1 MGGFVGD
8 VLGGV
13 GDVVSDTLS
22 SGADLYKKIQAPIF
36 DNAALIGTGV
46 GAYLGGPAGA
56 RLGGMLGGAVQGGL
70 GGSGTNILGGGTPQ
84 NYGNVLSGAA
94 ETYGGMVQS
103 KVSKEAIQAAQEE
116 ARRAG
121 QQASTMA
128 GFRPVGI
135 TTRFGASQFQ
145 VDPTTGQLTSAGYT
159 TSPELQ
165 AAQERLMGLGAG
177 YLAQTPEEVAQ
188 KYLASQMDLLAPSR
202 ERQLAELRNRSFQTG
217 REGLSVGAT
226 GLRPGGGLGL
236 KATNPE
242 MEAYY
247 NALAQQDAALAA
259 QAQQAGQ
266 QQVGFGAGL
275 FGQAGQLE
283 QLAQQPLSLSTQ
295 LANLASTSGYRAGT
309 LGLEGALRAAG
320 YGLRPELQYSQTASI
335 LNALTSPTSTLG
347 RGIAGLF
354 NNYDLNKAASD
365 YMAANPDIF
374 PTSTFSGYGDIGDL
388 AQYGVF

>member
-1 MGGFVGD
+1 MGGLVSGLVDTVGD
-8 VLGGV
+8 VVGDVVGGV
-13 GDVVSDTLS
+13 GDVAGNALKGVASNPVGLVTGLAT
-22 SGADLYKKIQAPIF
+22 GNYAP
-36 DNAALIGTGV
+36 L
-46 GAYLGGPAGA
+46 LGSA
-56 RLGGMLGGAVQGGL
+56 LGGALSGGATTPTQQAAMANL
-70 GGSGTNILGGGTPQ
+70 NTGLLRQYGGT
-84 NYGNVLSGAA
+84 
-94 ETYGGMVQS
+94 VQS

-177 YLAQTPEEVAQ
+177 YLAKTPEQVAADYMARQ
-188 KYLASQMDLLAPSR
+188 QELLAPSR
-202 ERQLAELRNRSFQTG
+202 ERQMAQLQNQLFQQG
-217 REGLSVGAT
+217 RGGLSVGAT
-226 GLRPGGGLGL
+226 GARPSGAAGLG
-236 KATNPE
+236 ATTPE

-295 LANLASTSGYRAGT
+295 LANLASTGGYRAGN

-335 LNALTSPTSTLG
+335 LDSLTSPTSTLG
-347 RGIAGLF
+347 QGVSGLF
-354 NNYDLNKAASD
+354 GNLGGLFGGGGTVGNIGNTSAFD
-365 YMAANPDIF
+365 YA
-374 PTSTFSGYGDIGDL
+374 YGGGGF
-388 AQYGVF
+388 Y

>member
-13 GDVVSDTLS
+13 GD
-22 SGADLYKKIQAPIF
+22 A
-36 DNAALIGTGV
+36 
-46 GAYLGGPAGA
+46 
-56 RLGGMLGGAVQGGL
+56 LGGAVETVAPYGGLIGGALGGPMGAVLGSAIGSSVASSPQTRSTMGNVLQGGL
-70 GGSGTNILGGGTPQ
+70 GT
-84 NYGNVLSGAA
+84 YGNL
-94 ETYGGMVQS
+94 MQRQ
-103 KVSKEAIQAAQEE
+103 VSKEAIQAAQEE

-135 TTRFGASQFQ
+135 TTRFGSSQFQ

-165 AAQERLMGLGAG
+165 AAQSRLMGLGAG
-177 YLAQTPEEVAQ
+177 YLAQTPEQVAADYMAKQ
-188 KYLASQMDLLAPSR
+188 QELLAPSR
-202 ERQLAELRNRSFQTG
+202 ERQMAQLQNQLFQQG
-217 REGLSVGAT
+217 RGGLSVGAT
-226 GLRPGGGLGL
+226 GARPSGAAGLG
-236 KATNPE
+236 ATTPE

-295 LANLASTSGYRAGT
+295 LANLASISGYRAGN

-320 YGLRPELQYSQTASI
+320 YGLRPELQYSRGADVI
-335 LNALTSPTSTLG
+335 GALTSPTSTLG
-347 RGIAGLF
+347 QGITGLF
-354 NNYDLNKAASD
+354 GGLFGSPEYSVD
-365 YMAANPDIF
+365 PF
-374 PTSTFSGYGDIGDL
+374 GYGIGSGGMGTVDTSL
-388 AQYGVF
+388 YGGAYGPSIR

>member
-1 MGGFVGD
+1 MGGLVSGLVDTVGD
-8 VLGGV
+8 VVGGV
-13 GDVVSDTLS
+13 GDVAGNALKGVASNPV
-22 SGADLYKKIQAPIF
+22 GALTSIYTGNYAP
-36 DNAALIGTGV
+36 LIGS
-46 GAYLGGPAGA
+46 A
-56 RLGGMLGGAVQGGL
+56 LGGALSGGATTPQAQMGMANLNQGLL
-70 GGSGTNILGGGTPQ
+70 GAYGGT
-84 NYGNVLSGAA
+84 
-94 ETYGGMVQS
+94 VQS
-103 KVSKEAIQAAQEE
+103 RVSKEAIQAAQEE

-128 GFRPVGI
+128 GFRPVGV
-135 TTRFGASQFQ
+135 TTRFGTSQFQ

-159 TSPELQ
+159 ASPELQ

-188 KYLASQMDLLAPSR
+188 KFLSTQMDLLAPTR

-247 NALAQQDAALAA
+247 NALAQQDAQLAA

-275 FGQAGQLE
+275 FGKAGELE
-283 QLAQQPLSLSTQ
+283 SLAQQPLSLSTQ
-295 LANLASTSGYRAGT
+295 LANLAATGGYRAGT

-335 LNALTSPTSTLG
+335 LDALTSPTSTLG
-347 RGIAGLF
+347 QGVSGLF
-354 NNYDLNKAASD
+354 GNLGGLFGGGGTIGNVGDTSAFD
-365 YMAANPDIF
+365 YA
-374 PTSTFSGYGDIGDL
+374 YGGGGF
-388 AQYGVF
+388 Y

>member
-1 MGGFVGD
+1 MGFFSGITNALSD
-8 VLGGV
+8 VVGGV
-13 GDVVSDTLS
+13 GDVAGDIVGGVGNLAGNALQGVASNPVGLVTGLAT
-22 SGADLYKKIQAPIF
+22 GNYAP
-36 DNAALIGTGV
+36 LIGS
-46 GAYLGGPAGA
+46 A
-56 RLGGMLGGAVQGGL
+56 LGGALSGGATTPTQQAAMANL
-70 GGSGTNILGGGTPQ
+70 NTGLLRQYGGT
-84 NYGNVLSGAA
+84 
-94 ETYGGMVQS
+94 VQS

-145 VDPTTGQLTSAGYT
+145 IDPTTGQLTSAGYT

-177 YLAQTPEEVAQ
+177 YLAKTPEQVAADYMARQ
-188 KYLASQMDLLAPSR
+188 QELLAPSR
-202 ERQLAELRNRSFQTG
+202 ERQMAQLQNQLFQTG
-217 REGLSVGAT
+217 RGGLSVGAT
-226 GLRPGGGLGL
+226 GARPSGAAGLG
-236 KATNPE
+236 ATTPE

-295 LANLASTSGYRAGT
+295 LANLASTSGYRAGS

-335 LNALTSPTSTLG
+335 LDSLTSPTSTLG
-347 RGIAGLF
+347 QGVSGLF
-354 NNYDLNKAASD
+354 GNLGGLFGGGGTVGN
-365 YMAANPDIF
+365 
-374 PTSTFSGYGDIGDL
+374 IGDTS
-388 AQYGVF
+388 AFDYAYGGGGFY

>member
-1 MGGFVGD
+1 MGF
-8 VLGGV
+8 
-13 GDVVSDTLS
+13 LS
-22 SGADLYKKIQAPIF
+22 SFLSDPIETLGNAGQKIIDNPIPAITAAVTQ
-36 DNAALIGTGV
+36 NPAALL
-46 GAYLGGPAGA
+46 AYAAPTPTAANAPA
-56 RLGGMLGGAVQGGL
+56 
-70 GGSGTNILGGGTPQ
+70 
-84 NYGNVLSGAA
+84 YGNVLSGAA
-94 ETYGGMVQS
+94 QTYGGMLQS

-247 NALAQQDAALAA
+247 NALAQKDAELAA
-259 QAQQAGQ
+259 QAMKAGQ
-266 QQVGFGAGL
+266 EQVGFGAGL
-275 FGQAGQLE
+275 FGTAGQLE

-320 YGLRPELQYSQTASI
+320 YGLRPELQYSPTASA
-335 LNALTSPTSTLG
+335 LGALTSPTSTLG
-347 RGIAGLF
+347 QGISGLF
-354 NNYDLNKAASD
+354 GNLGGLFGSG
-365 YMAANPDIF
+365 
-374 PTSTFSGYGDIGDL
+374 STVGNIGDTS
-388 AQYGVF
+388 AFDYAYGGGGFY

>member
-13 GDVVSDTLS
+13 GD
-22 SGADLYKKIQAPIF
+22 A
-36 DNAALIGTGV
+36 
-46 GAYLGGPAGA
+46 
-56 RLGGMLGGAVQGGL
+56 LGGAVETVAPYGGLIGGALGGPMGAVLGSAIGSSVAGSPQTRSTMGNVLQGGL
-70 GGSGTNILGGGTPQ
+70 GT
-84 NYGNVLSGAA
+84 YGNL
-94 ETYGGMVQS
+94 MQRQ
-103 KVSKEAIQAAQEE
+103 VSKEAIQAAQEE

-128 GFRPVGI
+128 GFRPIGI
-135 TTRFGASQFQ
+135 TTRFGSSQFQ

-165 AAQERLMGLGAG
+165 AAQSRLMGLGAG

-247 NALAQQDAALAA
+247 NALAQKDAELAA
-259 QAQQAGQ
+259 QAMKAGQ
-266 QQVGFGAGL
+266 EQVGFGAGL
-275 FGQAGQLE
+275 FGTAGQLE

-309 LGLEGALRAAG
+309 LGLEGVYRDWETD
-320 YGLRPELQYSQTASI
+320 RKSTR
-335 LNALTSPTSTLG
+335 LNSSHRL
-347 RGIAGLF
+347 
-354 NNYDLNKAASD
+354 
-365 YMAANPDIF
+365 
-374 PTSTFSGYGDIGDL
+374 
-388 AQYGVF
+388 